1 MKKYFL
7 ILLSIAV
14 LAACKNE
21 ESGNSELSPE
31 MQALLEENEKL
42 RQDIAQRDSTFNY
55 YLNSMA
61 EIESNLYEIKKKE
74 KMLAANA
81 KGGEMDK
88 TKEQQIVEDLAAI
101 KDLLAKNRNTIASL
115 SQKFKNSQLK
125 IANLEET
132 IANLERAAEEKD
144 GEIALLQD
152 ELSKTNK
159 ALSTLFDQYST
170 RTQELD
176 ETTNELNTVYWA
188 FGTEKELKDN
198 KVISKDG
205 GFIGL
210 GKNSKLSSS
219 FNKTYFT
226 KADLR
231 ELNGITLGFKKAK
244 LITSHPEGSFSFVK
258 DDKGEKIVRID
269 ISNAKEFWSASKFLV
284 VEVK

>member
-7 ILLSIAV
+7 ILLSISI
-14 LAACKNE
+14 LTACKNE
-21 ESGNSELSPE
+21 NTNTGDVSPE
-31 MQALLEENEKL
+31 MQALLDENEKL
-42 RQDIAQRDSTFNY
+42 RQDVAQRDSTFNY
-55 YLNSMA
+55 YINSMA

-81 KGGEMDK
+81 KNGEMDK

-132 IANLERAAEEKD
+132 ISNLEKAAEEKD

-159 ALSTLFDQYST
+159 ALSTLFEQYSS
-170 RTQELD
+170 RSQELD

-205 GFIGL
+205 GFIGI

-219 FNKTYFT
+219 FNKNYFT

-231 ELNGITLGFKKAK
+231 ELSGITLGFKKAK
-244 LITSHPEGSFSFVK
+244 LITSHPDGSFTFVK
-258 DDKGEKIVRID
+258 DEKDEKIVRID
-269 ISNAKEFWSASKFLV
+269 ITNAKEFWSASKFLV

>member
-7 ILLSIAV
+7 ILLSISI
-14 LAACKNE
+14 LTACKNE
-21 ESGNSELSPE
+21 NTSTGDVSPE
-31 MQALLEENEKL
+31 MQALLDENEKL
-42 RQDIAQRDSTFNY
+42 RQDVAQRDSTFNY
-55 YLNSMA
+55 YINSMA

-132 IANLERAAEEKD
+132 IANLEKAAEEKD

-159 ALSTLFDQYST
+159 ALSNLFEQYSS
-170 RTQELD
+170 RSQELD

-188 FGTEKELKDN
+188 FGTEKELKEN
-198 KVISKDG
+198 KVVSKDG
-205 GFIGL
+205 GFLGL

-219 FNKTYFT
+219 FNKNYFT

-244 LITSHPEGSFSFVK
+244 LITSHPEGSFNFVK
-258 DDKGEKIVRID
+258 DDKDDKIVRID
-269 ISNAKEFWSASKFLV
+269 ITNAKEFWSASKFLV